1 MGAGSY
7 VVLLPVKPPGVGK
20 TRLEGL
26 PREPLARAFALD
38 TATAALASS
47 AVARVL
53 SLTDD
58 AGFASALA
66 DLGCAAIP
74 DGVSGDL
81 NASLVLA
88 AMEAARRWPDLTPVA
103 ICADL
108 PCLRPA
114 DLDAA
119 LAERDGW
126 PRFVRRRVRDRDDAL
141 HRAAGRVRAALRP
154 AVGGAARGRRRLAG
168 AGRPRRRCGTTSTTG
183 PTSRRPSGSASVRHS
198 AAAVA
203 ALVPELLEMP

>member
-20 TRLEGL
+20 TRLERL
-26 PREPLARAFALD
+26 PREQLARAFALD
-38 TATAALASS
+38 TATAALASA

-53 SLTDD
+53 ALTDD
-58 AGFASALA
+58 AGFASALS

-88 AMEAARRWPDLTPVA
+88 AVEAARRWPDLTPVA

-108 PCLRPA
+108 PCLQPV
-114 DLDAA
+114 DLDEA
-119 LAERDGW
+119 LADRDGW
-126 PRFVRRRVRDRDDAL
+126 PRFVADASGIGTTLYTAPLDDFAPRFGPRSAAL
-141 HRAAGRVRAALRP
+141 HEH
-154 AVGGAARGRRRLAG
+154 GGAWPVPGDLSRLRHDVDDRADL
-168 AGRPRRRCGTTSTTG
+168 
-183 PTSRRPSGSASVRHS
+183 SAAVRLGLGEHS

-203 ALVPELLEMP
+203 ALEPELLEMP

>member
-20 TRLEGL
+20 TRLQGL

-38 TATAALASS
+38 TATAALASH

-53 SLTDD
+53 SMTDD
-58 AGFASALA
+58 AGFARALS
-66 DLGCAAIP
+66 DLGCDAIP

-88 AMEAARRWPDLTPVA
+88 AMEAARRWPDVTPVA

-108 PCLRPA
+108 PCLRPGE
-114 DLDAA
+114 LDAA
-119 LAERDGW
+119 LAEPDGW
-126 PRFVRRRVRDRDDAL
+126 PRFVADASGDGTTLYTAPVDEFAPRFGLLSAAL
-141 HRAAGRVRAALRP
+141 HED
-154 AVGGAARGRRRLAG
+154 GGAWPVPGELPGLRHDVDDRADLAAAVRLG
-168 AGRPRRRCGTTSTTG
+168 LGVHT
-183 PTSRRPSGSASVRHS
+183 

-203 ALVPELLEMP
+203 ALVPELLQMP

>member
-20 TRLEGL
+20 SRLQGL

-38 TATAALASS
+38 TAIAALASS
-47 AVARVL
+47 AVAGVL
-53 SLTDD
+53 ALTDD
-58 AGFASALA
+58 AGFATALS

-108 PCLRPA
+108 PCLRPTE
-114 DLDAA
+114 LDTA

-126 PRFVRRRVRDRDDAL
+126 PRFVADASGIGTTLYTAPLDEFAPRFGPLSAAL
-141 HRAAGRVRAALRP
+141 HED
-154 AVGGAARGRRRLAG
+154 GGAWPVPGDLSGLRHDVDDRADLAAAVRLG
-168 AGRPRRRCGTTSTTG
+168 LGEN
-183 PTSRRPSGSASVRHS
+183 S

-203 ALVPELLEMP
+203 ALAPKLLQMP

>member
-20 TRLEGL
+20 TRLEML

-38 TATAALASS
+38 TAAAALASP

-58 AGFASALA
+58 AGFASALS

-88 AMEAARRWPDLTPVA
+88 AIEAARRWPDLTPVA

-108 PCLRPA
+108 PCLRSA

-126 PRFVRRRVRDRDDAL
+126 PRFVADASGIGTTLYSAPLDEFVPHFGPLSAAL
-141 HRAAGRVRAALRP
+141 HED
-154 AVGGAARGRRRLAG
+154 GGAWPVPGELSGLRHDVDDRADLAAAVRLG
-168 AGRPRRRCGTTSTTG
+168 LGE
-183 PTSRRPSGSASVRHS
+183 HS
-198 AAAVA
+198 AAVVA
-203 ALVPELLEMP
+203 ALVPELLETP

>member
-47 AVARVL
+47 VVARVL

-114 DLDAA
+114 ELDAA
-119 LAERDGW
+119 LAEREGW
-126 PRFVRRRVRDRDDAL
+126 PRFVPDASGKGTTLYTAPLDEFAPRFGPESAVL
-141 HRAAGRVRAALRP
+141 HEQ
-154 AVGGAARGRRRLAG
+154 GGAWPVPGGLVGLRHDVDDLGDLQAAVLLGLG
-168 AGRPRRRCGTTSTTG
+168 
-183 PTSRRPSGSASVRHS
+183 RHS

-203 ALVPELLEMP
+203 ALVPELIEMP